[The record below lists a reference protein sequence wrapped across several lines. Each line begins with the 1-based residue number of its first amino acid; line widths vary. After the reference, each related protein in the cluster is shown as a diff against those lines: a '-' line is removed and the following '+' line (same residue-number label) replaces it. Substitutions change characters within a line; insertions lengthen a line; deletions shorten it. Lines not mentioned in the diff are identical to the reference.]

1 MIPILYRL
9 HIASC
14 RGTMTDPEMQPV
26 EDQAMT
32 TTYQR
37 YHGSCHC
44 QAVRYEATFDLAAG
58 SNRCNCSLCSK
69 ARAWFLFV
77 RGENFKLLA
86 GEDLLG
92 TYEWVPAG
100 RNAPG
105 LSYRFCSRCGIR
117 VFATGELAQLGGRFH
132 AIHVPTLD
140 DVDREQLASAPLNYI
155 DNAHDRPDRA
165 PADTR
170 LM

>member
-1 MIPILYRL
+1 MPYR
-9 HIASC
+9 S
-14 RGTMTDPEMQPV
+14 
-26 EDQAMT
+26 
-32 TTYQR
+32 

-44 QAVRYEATFDLAAG
+44 QAVRYEAAFDLAAG

-77 RGENFKLLA
+77 RGDQFKLLA
-86 GEDLLG
+86 GEEALSN
-92 TYEWVPAG
+92 YAWVPPGRAEAG
-100 RNAPG
+100 
-105 LSYRFCSRCGIR
+105 LTYRFCSRCGIR
-117 VFATGELAQLGGRFH
+117 LFATGELAQLGGRFY

-140 DVDREQLASAPLNYI
+140 DVDREELVRAPLHFI
-155 DNAHDRPDRA
+155 DNAHDRMDGP

>member
-1 MIPILYRL
+1 M
-9 HIASC
+9 S
-14 RGTMTDPEMQPV
+14 
-26 EDQAMT
+26 
-32 TTYQR
+32 YQT

-44 QAVRYEATFDLAAG
+44 QAVRYEAQFDLAAG
-58 SNRCNCSLCSK
+58 SNRCNCSICSK

-77 RGENFKLLA
+77 RGDSFKLLT
-86 GEDLLG
+86 GEEVLSDYRWL
-92 TYEWVPAG
+92 PPG
-100 RNAPG
+100 RFESG
-105 LSYRFCSRCGIR
+105 LTYRFCSRCGVR
-117 VFATGELAQLGGRFH
+117 LFATGQWAQMGGRFY

-140 DVDREQLASAPLNYI
+140 DVVWEKLVAAPLNFI